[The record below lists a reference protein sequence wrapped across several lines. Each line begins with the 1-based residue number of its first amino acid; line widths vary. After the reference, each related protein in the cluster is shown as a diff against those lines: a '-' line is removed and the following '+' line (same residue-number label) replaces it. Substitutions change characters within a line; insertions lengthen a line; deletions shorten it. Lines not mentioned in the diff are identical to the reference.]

1 MSSAQ
6 TQFQAPLFTDEV
18 NDTST
23 TPAMA
28 QYLELKNAHQDCL
41 LFYRMGDFYEM
52 FFEDAQK
59 ASTTLGIALTKRGKH
74 KGEDIPMAGVPVHA
88 ADEYLQKLI
97 AHGHRVAVA
106 EQMENPAEAKKRGSK
121 SIVRRDVVRL
131 ITPGTVTEEKLLDSA
146 SSCFL
151 CALVRTGKGDS
162 AAFALARLDLSTGE
176 FVTGATSPDTFEAD
190 LARIAPREI
199 LVSDDLY
206 DQPQL
211 RALLQTIAPLTPLA
225 DVLADSAGAE
235 RKLTAFFKIGTLD
248 SFGKFTR
255 AELGAAGLVLNYIER
270 TQREAAPRLKALAR
284 EVRGGFVEIDPA
296 ARASLELTKTQSG
309 EKKGSLLGT
318 IDMTLT
324 AIGGRLL
331 AQQLGAPLTSSTL
344 INERLDA
351 VEALLKADA
360 ACTQLR
366 THLRTIPDMARALSR
381 LSLQRAGP
389 RDLGQIRAALSGA
402 VALQS
407 VLKATPSLQLP
418 SLKGFCDALTLWPP
432 SLLQNL
438 QDALEDELPHLQR
451 DGGFVRKTYSAA
463 LDAQR
468 QFRDQAQHLIL
479 GLQHNYIALTGIK
492 NLKIRH
498 NNMLGYFIETGAQ
511 HADMMRSA
519 PLQDTFI
526 HRQTLA
532 SQSRFSTK
540 ELSDIEA
547 RIFGAADAAQKI
559 EDDIFSELRNEILAA
574 YQDVMATSD
583 AIAALDVASSLAT
596 LAQTHNFTRPVIDDS
611 LSFHIEGGR
620 HVVVEEAL
628 RRSGAPPFIA
638 NDCDLSTG
646 AIWLLT
652 GPNMAGKSTFLRQN
666 ALIAVMAQM
675 GSFVPARAAHIGVID
690 RLYSRVGAADD
701 LARGRSTFMV
711 EMVETAA
718 ILNQATARSLVILD
732 EIGRG
737 TATFDG
743 LSIAWACVE
752 HLHDVSQCRA
762 LFATHFHELTALEAR
777 LPRLANMSM
786 QVKEWQSEL
795 VFLHTIGTGVADGS
809 YGLQVAK
816 LAGLP
821 ASVLSRAR
829 DVLEQLEQSQPSVT
843 GFADTLAAYEPQKQ
857 HDAPDLL
864 AEFLTGVDPDTLSPR
879 EALDALYKI
888 KQLNHTKPASGQTAR
903 RES

>member
-1 MSSAQ
+1 MSNAQ
-6 TQFQAPLFTDEV
+6 SHFQAPLFADDA
-18 NDTST
+18 NDASV

-59 ASTTLGIALTKRGKH
+59 ASHTLGIALTKRGKH

-88 ADEYLQKLI
+88 ADDYLQKLI

-131 ITPGTVTEEKLLDSA
+131 ITPGTITEEKLLEGASA
-146 SSCFL
+146 CFL
-151 CALVRTGKGDS
+151 CALVRTGKGET
-162 AAFALARLDLSTGE
+162 AAYALARLDLSTGE
-176 FVTGATSPDTFEAD
+176 FVTGETSPETLEAD
-190 LARIAPREI
+190 LARLAPKEI
-199 LVSDDLY
+199 LVSDALY
-206 DQPQL
+206 DETKL
-211 RALLQTIAPLTPLA
+211 RASLQAIAAVTPLA
-225 DVLADSAGAE
+225 DVLSDSAGAE
-235 RKLTAFFKIGTLD
+235 RKLTAFFNIGTLD
-248 SFGKFTR
+248 SFGKFSC
-255 AELGAAGLVLNYIER
+255 AELGAAGLLLNYIER
-270 TQREAAPRLKALAR
+270 TQREAAPRLKPLTR
-284 EVRGGFVEIDPA
+284 ERRGGFVEIDPA

-309 EKKGSLLGT
+309 DKRGSLLGA

-331 AQQLGAPLTSSTL
+331 AQQLAAPLTSSAA
-344 INERLDA
+344 INTRLDG
-351 VEALLKADA
+351 VEALHHATGA
-360 ACTQLR
+360 RNELR
-366 THLRTIPDMARALSR
+366 AHLRTIPDMARALSR
-381 LSLQRAGP
+381 LSLSRAGP
-389 RDLGQIRAALSGA
+389 RDLGHIRAALAGA
-402 VALQS
+402 AALQN
-407 VLKATPSLQLP
+407 VLKAAPALQLP
-418 SLKGFCDALTLWPP
+418 CLAEFCTALTAWPA

-438 QDALEDELPHLQR
+438 QTALEDELPHFQR
-451 DGGFVRKTYSAA
+451 DGGFVRKTYDGA

-468 QFRDQAQHLIL
+468 QFRDEAQQLIL
-479 GLQHNYIALTGIK
+479 GLQQKYCTLTGIK
-492 NLKIRH
+492 TLKIRH
-498 NNMLGYFIETGAQ
+498 NNMLGYFAETSAQ

-519 PLQDTFI
+519 PLNETFI

-532 SQSRFSTK
+532 SQSRFSTQ

-547 RIFGAADAAQKI
+547 RISGAAGEAQRI
-559 EDDIFSELRNEILAA
+559 EDAIFARLRDDILSAYEGLMAA
-574 YQDVMATSD
+574 SD
-583 AIAALDVASSLAT
+583 AIAALDVTASLAELSHT
-596 LAQTHNFTRPVIDDS
+596 HHFVRPLIDNSLAFQ
-611 LSFHIEGGR
+611 IEGGR
-620 HVVVEEAL
+620 HIVVEEAL
-628 RRSGAPPFIA
+628 RKSGAAPFMA
-638 NDCDLSTG
+638 NDCDLSG
-646 AIWLLT
+646 GKIWLLT

-675 GSFVPARAAHIGVID
+675 GSFVPATSAHIGVID

-752 HLHDVSQCRA
+752 HLHEVSQCRA

-795 VFLHTIGTGVADGS
+795 VFLHTIGSGVADGS

-821 ASVLSRAR
+821 ASVLSRA
-829 DVLEQLEQSQPSVT
+829 DEVLMQLEQSGRGNSGFSDALSAYTAQPQ
-843 GFADTLAAYEPQKQ
+843 LAP
-857 HDAPDLL
+857 PDPL
-864 AEFLTGVDPDTLSPR
+864 AEFIDKVEPDSFTPR

-888 KQLNHTKPASGQTAR
+888 KQLKESKSSSGQTRAH
-903 RES
+903 ES